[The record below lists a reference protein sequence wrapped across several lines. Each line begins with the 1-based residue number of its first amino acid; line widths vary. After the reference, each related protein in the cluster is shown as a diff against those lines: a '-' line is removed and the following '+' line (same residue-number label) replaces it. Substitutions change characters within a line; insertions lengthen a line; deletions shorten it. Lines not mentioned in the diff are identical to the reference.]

1 MWTLPKVKLYA
12 LKSEA
17 CLLPCLISMMVFF
30 GKRSVNLERFF
41 ITPLDMFSSY
51 KWLGEI
57 QDIFIKQMHAQ
68 SQQ

>member
-1 MWTLPKVKLYA
+1 MA
-12 LKSEA
+12 LSN
-17 CLLPCLISMMVFF
+17 IYDGFFF

-68 SQQ
+68 SQE